1 MAASNRK
8 RTVKKGKNS
17 RGTTSRQETAGFQTE
32 IILFVILA
40 ACVILPGQQFRNGR
54 LCRGCH
60 QSFLLWADGND
71 GISFSRH
78 FLCRGSLYSDQ

>member
-8 RTVKKGKNS
+8 RTVKKGKKQQRNHIQAGDS
-17 RGTTSRQETAGFQTE
+17 RVSDRDY
-32 IILFVILA
+32 FVCDPGSL
-40 ACVILPGQQFRNGR
+40 CDPSGQQFRNGR

-71 GISFSRH
+71 GISFSCH